1 MLRPTAPTARRTF
14 VHLGK
19 TRPPRGWPDYGR
31 ATPSL
36 RQPIPGAFLI
46 LIVAQ
51 FSPCLSPPMGGCF
64 PRGCCVGGEPSS
76 PPVSGRPVRF
86 GLLTPNLFRR
96 RDYR

>member
-1 MLRPTAPTARRTF
+1 MYNLVWQSLMCRPGKLLILPVTKNQMLRPTAPTQTNI

-19 TRPPRGWPDYGR
+19 TRRRGWPDCGR

-51 FSPCLSPPMGGCF
+51 FSP
-64 PRGCCVGGEPSS
+64 
-76 PPVSGRPVRF
+76 
-86 GLLTPNLFRR
+86 
-96 RDYR
+96 